1 MWTYLPTILNFAGIA
16 QGLNFLHTL
25 QPKPLVHRDVKP
37 ANILLDKGNIPK
49 LADFGLLRKGVSG
62 EGDTNTETMNV
73 AGTNVYMAPESMRGD
88 VSAKMDVWS
97 FGVVLLEILTNIA
110 VFDKDRY
117 VFR

>member
-1 MWTYLPTILNFAGIA
+1 M
-16 QGLNFLHTL
+16 NFLHTL
-25 QPKPLVHRDVKP
+25 QPKPLVLRDVKP

-117 VFR
+117 VCRYQGCS